1 MKNLFSCFMAIACAL
16 FVGVSCTPSEEPQDP
31 KAPVIAV
38 TNAPEANLAPEAGE
52 FTLNYTIENPVQ
64 GKALEVSTE
73 VAWLT
78 VGEIAAD
85 AVPFT
90 YEANSDT
97 PGSEPREAVITFA
110 YEGAESVVVTV
121 KQDAHAPHF
130 SVTFTDCT
138 TTSAKATITPVEGV
152 GTYYWKKASSSEL
165 EGFESYAAWLQ
176 NKISTAWFV
185 TLSEGEL
192 ANQSISEYYGEAY
205 IIVAGAVEAENGDY
219 EFTTPVYTFKVPL
232 VPKPVLTISELAH
245 TVSHESGVITLD
257 YTVEHSVEGVLPTV
271 STTAGWVHTTIE
283 AGKITIAYDAN
294 EYAKARTASLSF
306 SYEGADAPQVV
317 SIEQAA
323 KPNAETITFTLEVTE
338 SHFDHVIVNV
348 TPSNTNVKYALSG
361 VSKKDFEG
369 YSYSGSD
376 AKLQEDLTS
385 PYYKPTILTGTQTG
399 YKLSVGPSDYSGWD
413 WYIYAYA
420 VSEDETVAVSDVV
433 KVLVTVV
440 NDKPTLS
447 FEKAPFEVSAEG
459 GVYKVKY
466 IVTNPVEGGVVK
478 FNGSQSNY
486 YGVLKDNSWKINTE
500 TCEIEFVVNPYDA
513 SQYSHYAT
521 LYLAYYANEA
531 STTSIATASL
541 KVNQLAPAN

>member
-1 MKNLFSCFMAIACAL
+1 MAIACAL
-16 FVGVSCTPSEEPQDP
+16 FVGVSCTPSEEPQEP

-90 YEANSDT
+90 YDVNTDT

-165 EGFESYAAWLQ
+165 EGFESHAAWLQ

-192 ANQSISEYYGEAY
+192 ANQSISEYFGDAY
-205 IIVAGAVEAENGDY
+205 IFVAGAVEAENGDY

-257 YTVEHSVEGVLPTV
+257 YSVEHGVEGVNPTV

-317 SIEQAA
+317 TIEQAA
-323 KPNAETITFTLEVTE
+323 NPNAETITFTLEVTE

-348 TPSNTNVKYALSG
+348 TPSNTSVKYALSG
-361 VSKKDFEG
+361 ISKKEFEG
-369 YSYSGSD
+369 YSYGGSD

-385 PYYKPTILTGTQTG
+385 PYYKPTILTGAQTG
-399 YKLSVGPSDYSGWD
+399 YKLSVDPSDYYGWD

-420 VSEDETVAVSDVV
+420 VSDDETIATSDVE
-433 KVLVTVV
+433 KVLVTIT
-440 NDKPTLS
+440 NDKPALS
-447 FEKAPFEVSAEG
+447 FEVSPFEVSAEG
-459 GVYKVKY
+459 GVYKMKY
-466 IVTNPVEGGVVK
+466 VLSNPVEGGVVK
-478 FNGSQSNY
+478 FNGTQSNY
-486 YGVLKDNSWKINTE
+486 NGVLKDNSWKINTE
-500 TCEIEFVVNPYDA
+500 TCEVEFEVNPYDA
-513 SQYSHYAT
+513 SQYSHTAT
-521 LYLAYYANEA
+521 IYIGYFVDAT
-531 STTSIATASL
+531 STKTHATASVTV
-541 KVNQLAPAN
+541 KQLAPAN